1 MLIPHHSIQEGL
13 IFISMTGDDL
23 LARTAHY
30 QVREA
35 SPSRTVSPESLTGG
49 RPRTP
54 LTPRLPSFES
64 NENRPPSRRTS
75 DAADRVIPPPISNSS
90 SLLLDTLSNPFRTA
104 SPLSFAITTE
114 CSDQSGDEEEVTS
127 AATLADRFRRDHL
140 SSNLDS
146 SSESTEDGEDL
157 TRIASS
163 RARLIARQRRSSRQ
177 DAPSRIEIVEP
188 DKTDETPHGKPEAGC
203 LFPHAR
209 FFIERDKS
217 MISIKF
223 DPPV

>member
-1 MLIPHHSIQEGL
+1 
-13 IFISMTGDDL
+13 MTGDDL

-54 LTPRLPSFES
+54 STPRLSSFEY

-75 DAADRVIPPPISNSS
+75 DAADRIIPPPISNNS
-90 SLLLDTLSNPFRTA
+90 SLLLNTVSSPFRTA

-114 CSDQSGDEEEVTS
+114 CSDQSGDEEEEVTS

-140 SSNLDS
+140 PSNGDS

-157 TRIASS
+157 TRIVSS
-163 RARLIARQRRSSRQ
+163 RARVIARQRSSSRQ
-177 DAPSRIEIVEP
+177 DAPSRIEIIEP
-188 DKTDETPHGKPEAGC
+188 DKTDGTLHGKPEGGC

-217 MISIKF
+217 MINIKF